1 MIISFYLCINVEQ
14 VIQMYLTTKVNKKRK
29 SEMNFFLIETQQSLI
44 AFIERGKV
52 QEVTGQK
59 FKLSQ

>member
-29 SEMNFFLIETQQSLI
+29 SEMNFFLIKQQSLI